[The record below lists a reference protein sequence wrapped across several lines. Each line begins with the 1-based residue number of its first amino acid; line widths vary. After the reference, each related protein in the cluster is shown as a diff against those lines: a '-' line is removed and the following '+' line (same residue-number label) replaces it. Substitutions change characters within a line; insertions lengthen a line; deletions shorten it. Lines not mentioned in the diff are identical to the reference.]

1 MDKKKLNRANELDSF
16 IDSYSKAIRE
26 YCSGFSCDISR
37 LGNAL
42 YYIDNIDPALSV
54 DIKIA
59 LKKAF
64 DSIKNEFENM

>member
-16 IDSYSKAIRE
+16 IDSFSKAIRE

-42 YYIDNIDPALSV
+42 Y
-54 DIKIA
+54 
-59 LKKAF
+59 
-64 DSIKNEFENM
+64 